1 MDLGVADK
9 RLPRVAATLLL
20 AVGGL
25 ALLSSVAVFFVT
37 PPPGVADSLPTNYRA
52 LLATLAVFGGAA
64 HVVAGLWVRQR
75 RPLFRIAAATLVGMV
90 LLQVSAPV
98 DILVL
103 VVLAVSRDEF
113 EDGDW

>member
-1 MDLGVADK
+1 MNTRSADR

-37 PPPGVADSLPTNYRA
+37 PPSSIADSLPNNYRL
-52 LLATLAVFGGAA
+52 LLAVLAVLGGIA

-113 EDGDW
+113 EDDGW